1 VALTLV
7 SICGWASAV
16 GAIVPLAARRLGID
30 PAVASAPF
38 ITTLIDA
45 TGLIFYF
52 LIARV
57 FLF

>member
-1 VALTLV
+1 V

-16 GAIVPLAARRLGID
+16 GAVVPLAARRIGID

-45 TGLIFYF
+45 TGLIVSF
-52 LIARV
+52 LLARAV
-57 FLF
+57 LL